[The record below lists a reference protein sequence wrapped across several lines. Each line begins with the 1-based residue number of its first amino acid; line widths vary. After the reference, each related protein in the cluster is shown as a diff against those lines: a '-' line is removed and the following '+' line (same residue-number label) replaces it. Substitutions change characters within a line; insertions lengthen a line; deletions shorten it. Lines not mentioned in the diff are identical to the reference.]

1 MFARMALSSVLL
13 WLNVAEGAT
22 FWLSCLTDLKNRGVT
37 DIFITCVDGL
47 TGFPEVIQTALPQAR
62 VQLCIVHLV
71 QAALKYVA
79 EADSRAVVRD
89 LRNIYQA
96 ATVLEAEQA
105 LQTFGERWDAKYP
118 TICKQRTTKWPHI
131 ISMFDLPPAIRKA
144 TYTTNMIESVNRVI
158 RKFTR
163 NRKQY
168 PNRESALKLIYLAI
182 HEASKNWTMPIPK
195 WKEARNHFAIL
206 VEDRMPKTLN

>member
-13 WLNVAEGAT
+13 WLNVAEGAK

-71 QAALKYVA
+71 RAALKYVT
-79 EADSRAVVRD
+79 EADSRAAVRD

-105 LQTFGERWDAKYP
+105 LQTFGERWDAK
-118 TICKQRTTKWPHI
+118 T
-131 ISMFDLPPAIRKA
+131 SDDLQTVDDEVATHHFNIRSA
-144 TYTTNMIESVNRVI
+144 AGDPQSDLHDEHDRV
-158 RKFTR
+158 
-163 NRKQY
+163 
-168 PNRESALKLIYLAI
+168 RESC
-182 HEASKNWTMPIPK
+182 HSQVHTQ
-195 WKEARNHFAIL
+195 
-206 VEDRMPKTLN
+206 PKTIPEPRVGIEADLHRDPRSLEELNDAHPQVERSPQPLRNPR

>member
-1 MFARMALSSVLL
+1 
-13 WLNVAEGAT
+13 
-22 FWLSCLTDLKNRGVT
+22 
-37 DIFITCVDGL
+37 
-47 TGFPEVIQTALPQAR
+47 
-62 VQLCIVHLV
+62 
-71 QAALKYVA
+71 
-79 EADSRAVVRD
+79 
-89 LRNIYQA
+89 
-96 ATVLEAEQA
+96 
-105 LQTFGERWDAKYP
+105 
-118 TICKQRTTKWPHI
+118 
-131 ISMFDLPPAIRKA
+131 MFDLPPAIRKA